1 MQASASVSPAPV
13 ASDSA
18 VTSVVVS
25 ASRRL
30 PLALLRP
37 LALPVL
43 FIIFGII
50 MGSWAGRI
58 PALRDGVQLSHTALS
73 FVLLCGGLGA
83 VISYPL
89 SARLMSTLGGR
100 KTLLLAGVALLIDLV
115 GIGLAPS
122 VPLLMLAVL
131 MLGVTASC
139 FDVAINAVA
148 TRFEKTSGRSQL
160 SRLHGWGCGGG
171 LLGATLGSVMAGM
184 QVAPA
189 AHFMMIAPVLL
200 LVLWLGFEL
209 LEPDADTVQQIEK
222 KKFALP
228 RGPLALLGAL
238 GFLAAM
244 SEGSVADWGGVFLKD
259 HFNASDALAPL
270 ALAAFSITMLAV
282 RLCGDRLK
290 EKFGAHRLICAGAS
304 VSAAGLLF
312 AVFAPNAYLALAGFA
327 AAGFGIAV
335 VFPFVFSAAGR
346 QGPVALA
353 GVATMAYS
361 GSLVGP
367 PVIGAIA
374 HGLGMQAAIGFI
386 GLLSVAIVVV
396 ANRTALLK

>member
-1 MQASASVSPAPV
+1 M
-13 ASDSA
+13 
-18 VTSVVVS
+18 
-25 ASRRL
+25 
-30 PLALLRP
+30 
-37 LALPVL
+37 ALPIL
-43 FIIFGII
+43 FVMFGVVI
-50 MGSWAGRI
+50 GSWAARI
-58 PALRDGVQLSHTALS
+58 PALRESLQLSHSVLS
-73 FVLLCGGLGA
+73 LVLLCGGLGA
-83 VISYPL
+83 VVSYPL
-89 SARLMSTLGGR
+89 TARLMTTLGAR
-100 KTLLLAGVALLIDLV
+100 KTMLIAGSALLLDLV
-115 GIGLAPS
+115 CIGLAPS
-122 VPLLMLAVL
+122 MVLLMLAVL
-131 MLGVTASC
+131 MLGVSASC
-139 FDVAINAVA
+139 FDVSINAAA
-148 TRFEKTSGRSQL
+148 TYLEKKSGRSRL
-160 SRLHGWGCGGG
+160 SALHGWWCAGSMA
-171 LLGATLGSVMAGM
+171 GAVLGSAMAGM

-209 LEPDADTVQQIEK
+209 LEPDAHAVQQIEK

-244 SEGSVADWGGVFLKD
+244 SEGSVADWAGVFLKD

-270 ALAAFSITMLAV
+270 ALAAFSITMLVA
-282 RLCGDRLK
+282 RLFGDRLK